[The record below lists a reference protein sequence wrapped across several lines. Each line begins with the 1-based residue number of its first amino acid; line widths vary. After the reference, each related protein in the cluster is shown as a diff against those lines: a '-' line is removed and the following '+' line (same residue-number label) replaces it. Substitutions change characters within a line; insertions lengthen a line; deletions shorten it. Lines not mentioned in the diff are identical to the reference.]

1 MQESMDLT
9 KRSPRS
15 PNDRLLGIPM
25 LPRTID
31 KARALLAGT
40 IGEYVYGEKSSFD
53 MALLDFLGLTPEQF
67 LEGVRASLDDD
78 RMLEWLKAHARSL
91 TPGEIDEFAR
101 TFLNDGDDD
110 ADRARFA
117 ERRAKLPAGVQARVK
132 GWVDLL
138 DVDEGRIQ

>member
-1 MQESMDLT
+1 MDLT
-9 KRSPRS
+9 KQAPRS

-31 KARALLAGT
+31 KARAALTGT
-40 IGEYVYGEKSSFD
+40 LGEYFYGEKSGFD
-53 MALLDFLGLTPEQF
+53 MALLNFLNLTPDQF
-67 LEGVRASLDDD
+67 LDGVRSSPDDESMA
-78 RMLEWLKAHARSL
+78 RWLGTHALPL
-91 TPGEIDEFAR
+91 TPAEIDDFAR

-132 GWVDLL
+132 GWADLL
-138 DVDEGRIQ
+138 DVAEGRIL